1 MNQRHW
7 PEDPLTPARGAGR
20 APVPSGGDAAGDA
33 GPAGNV
39 EYRVAHLR
47 ERLAGEELGELGARV
62 EVRPGSV
69 LVTGTVPSAHCRE
82 TLLATVREELAGI
95 EGIAVR
101 CDVVVAENAAPDH
114 AEELS

>member
-1 MNQRHW
+1 M
-7 PEDPLTPARGAGR
+7 TPARGAGR

>member
-1 MNQRHW
+1 MNQSHW

-20 APVPSGGDAAGDA
+20 APVPSGGDAAGD
-33 GPAGNV
+33 V